1 MLCAASRSFERS
13 KRKWKTFFFKEK
25 KLSKK
30 KTHPGITSKL
40 NLLKKKTLELKK
52 INSYVG
58 YGEGGKLTE
67 AVRRKPHCV
76 VLLDEVEK
84 AHPDVF
90 NVLLQVL
97 EDGRLTDS
105 EGRTVSFKNA
115 LLVMTSNIGSAVI
128 SKGGRGGIGF
138 DLGGADG
145 ESAEDRAYGRVRSLV
160 LEELKSYFRPELLNR
175 LDEVVVFRN
184 LESADARAIASLEL
198 AKTGARLV
206 EQRGVHLE
214 ITERLMGRICAE
226 GYDREYGR
234 SF

>member
-1 MLCAASRSFERS
+1 VFRAASRAFERS
-13 KRKWKTFFFKEK
+13 KNGWKRLVRRGENGGKTHTFFPKTF
-25 KLSKK
+25 SKK
-30 KTHPGITSKL
+30 NSL
-40 NLLKKKTLELKK
+40 
-52 INSYVG
+52 NSYVG

-105 EGRTVSFKNA
+105 EGRTVSFKNV

-206 EQRGVHLE
+206 EQRGIHLE

-226 GYDREYGR
+226 GYDREYGTSGEGGGKRR
-234 SF
+234 S

>member
-1 MLCAASRSFERS
+1 MKK
-13 KRKWKTFFFKEK
+13 KRK
-25 KLSKK
+25 KL
-30 KTHPGITSKL
+30 H
-40 NLLKKKTLELKK
+40 
-52 INSYVG
+52 SYVG

-105 EGRTVSFKNA
+105 EGRTVSFKNV
-115 LLVMTSNIGSAVI
+115 LLVMTSNIGSSVI

-160 LEELKSYFRPELLNR
+160 LEELKGYFRPELLNR

-184 LESADARAIASLEL
+184 LEAADARAIAALEL

-226 GYDREYGR
+226 GYDREYGEK
-234 SF
+234 